1 VTTSSNNDVAGY
13 THTGSAITSREQ
25 ANEDSVYFY
34 GQSIQIH
41 AYPANGYRFV
51 CWNDGNTDAHRT
63 LSFVELFN
71 IGATN
76 FTATFELIRDGYTV
90 TVNINEPNAATE
102 YGVELVGTTSVNGN
116 TCDYHVILPV
126 TNINNGETA
135 TVVLNKPQA
144 EWAFLGWLTEN
155 GDTIPDNPYVIP
167 TNNVDVTVTAIMARY
182 QNCEEE
188 YARYFND
195 PHFNPYPPVD
205 PTDHDIIS
213 DVNISVSRGQIIVSQ
228 SGGLEVKFYDV
239 NGRLLDTRSDYNTIY
254 FDVPVSGS
262 YLVNVGNLVTR
273 RVVVIR

>member
-1 VTTSSNNDVAGY
+1 M
-13 THTGSAITSREQ
+13 
-25 ANEDSVYFY
+25 
-34 GQSIQIH
+34 
-41 AYPANGYRFV
+41 
-51 CWNDGNTDAHRT
+51 
-63 LSFVELFN
+63 
-71 IGATN
+71 
-76 FTATFELIRDGYTV
+76 
-90 TVNINEPNAATE
+90 
-102 YGVELVGTTSVNGN
+102 
-116 TCDYHVILPV
+116 
-126 TNINNGETA
+126 
-135 TVVLNKPQA
+135 
-144 EWAFLGWLTEN
+144 
-155 GDTIPDNPYVIP
+155 IP

-262 YLVNVGNLVTR
+262 YLVNVGNLITR